1 MKTLSRIQQ
10 LFQNGKAY
18 TAYLT
23 AGDGGVQSTLD
34 AALALIKGGVNML
47 EIGVPFSDPIADG
60 LIIQRA
66 SQRSLAKGTCLA
78 DVLWITKQI
87 RQQSDIP
94 IILFSYLNPIL
105 SALPSDFLPAAKNA
119 GIDGLLLVDCP
130 LEASDFIHQQCNK
143 NDIAL
148 IYVIAP
154 STPLTRIKI
163 INTYAQG
170 FLYYACQKGTTGL
183 RNELPKN
190 FREKINTLKSMVDLP
205 VIVGF
210 GISNQEAVYRVL
222 QYADGVVVGSLFVK
236 ALEEGASPSTLT
248 KLAQNLYPK
257 PVHN

>member
-60 LIIQRA
+60 PIIQRA
-66 SQRSLAKGTCLA
+66 SQRSLTRGTTLV

-105 SALPSDFLPAAKNA
+105 SSVQSDFLLAAKNA
-119 GIDGLLLVDCP
+119 GIDGLVLVDCP

-154 STPLTRIKI
+154 STLLERIKK
-163 INTYAQG
+163 INDRAQG
-170 FLYYACQKGTTGL
+170 FLYYACQKGITGL
-183 RNELPKN
+183 RSELPKD
-190 FREKINTLKSMVDLP
+190 FREKINKLKSMVDLP

-210 GISNQEAVYRVL
+210 GISNQETVYRVL

-236 ALEEGASPSTLT
+236 ALEEGVSPSTLS
-248 KLAQNLYPK
+248 KLAQNLYAK
-257 PVHN
+257 PIQ